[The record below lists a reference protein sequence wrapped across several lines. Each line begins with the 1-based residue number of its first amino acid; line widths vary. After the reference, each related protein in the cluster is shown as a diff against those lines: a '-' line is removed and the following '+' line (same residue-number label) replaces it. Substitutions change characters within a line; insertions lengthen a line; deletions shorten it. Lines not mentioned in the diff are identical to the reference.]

1 MDTFRIRA
9 KSMEQEEEGLAG
21 NLPRDHLASVAG
33 DRHPFL
39 VPTGLSAMGKALPG
53 KDMARWAAKD
63 GHILTLPV
71 PSRRRWCFITKSQ
84 MKNASG

>member
-9 KSMEQEEEGLAG
+9 KSMEQEEESLAG
-21 NLPRDHLASVAG
+21 NLPRDHFASVAG

-53 KDMARWAAKD
+53 KDMACWAAKD
-63 GHILTLPV
+63 GHILTLPL
-71 PSRRRWCFITKSQ
+71 PSRRWWWFITKSQ